1 MKRLIL
7 ITLGIVLVLNT
18 PVAAQ
23 QASQNIPV
31 LPVITEADDDL
42 WYLKGD
48 GYLQRQVE
56 PTGCIGDKFNSQTTS
71 IAVCIKFI
79 TSIQISI
86 FSPVLYNKI
95 SAY

>member
-48 GYLQRQVE
+48 GYLQRQVGRRWNAC
-56 PTGCIGDKFNSQTTS
+56 PAPRVSRVDVQGR
-71 IAVCIKFI
+71 AA
-79 TSIQISI
+79 
-86 FSPVLYNKI
+86 PLWM
-95 SAY
+95 AH